1 MTFAQMT
8 TVKAKTQ
15 THSIWLYS
23 FPLISVVIWAMNM
36 VVTRYAANVIE
47 PVSISFWRLLI
58 ALIVMS
64 PFVLTAVL
72 QQRQQVWAHIGKL
85 TVLASLAMLIYQCLS
100 YWAGHSTTAT
110 NMSIINAFIPIFT
123 LLVSLIFLAEKPNKY
138 GILGSILSISG
149 LLFLIS
155 QGQPSQLL
163 QGGLHFGDGLMIIAV
178 ISYALYGVLLRAWQL
193 PLSLGVSLFA
203 QTLLALLLHLPLLL
217 IFGWQMLDQH
227 NVASVMYAALLPSI
241 VAPFM
246 WMKAMQTLGP
256 NRSSMFTNLGPVLTA
271 VVAYLYLGE
280 QWMYYHTL
288 GTIMAIAGVMLA
300 QKKN

>member
-1 MTFAQMT
+1 MT
-8 TVKAKTQ
+8 TQIAKTQ
-15 THSIWLYS
+15 NNSIWLYS
-23 FPLISVVIWAMNM
+23 FPLIPVVIWALNM

-58 ALIVMS
+58 ALVVIA
-64 PFVLTAVL
+64 PFVLKAVL
-72 QQRQQVWAHIGKL
+72 QQRNQVVAHLAQL
-85 TVLASLAMLIYQCLS
+85 TLLASLAMLIYQCLS

-123 LLVSLIFLAEKPNKY
+123 ILVSFMILAEKPTKY
-138 GILGSILSISG
+138 GILGSVISISG

-155 QGQPSQLL
+155 QGNPSTLFH
-163 QGGLHFGDGLMIIAV
+163 GSFHFGDGLMVIAV

-193 PLSLGVSLFA
+193 PMSLGVSLFV
-203 QTLLALLLHLPLLL
+203 QTLLALVLHVPLLL
-217 IFGWQMLDQH
+217 WFGLQSLDQY

-256 NRSSMFTNLGPVLTA
+256 NRSSIFTNLGPILTA
-271 VVAYLYLGE
+271 VVAYVYLGE

-288 GTIMAIAGVMLA
+288 GTIMAIGGVMLA

>member
-1 MTFAQMT
+1 MT
-8 TVKAKTQ
+8 TQ
-15 THSIWLYS
+15 TAHAQNNSIWLYS
-23 FPLISVVIWAMNM
+23 FPLIPVVIWALNM

-58 ALIVMS
+58 AFVVIT
-64 PFVLTAVL
+64 PFVIKAVI
-72 QQRQQVWAHIGKL
+72 QQHSQVIAHLGKL

-123 LLVSLIFLAEKPNKY
+123 ILVSLMILAEKPSKY
-138 GILGSILSISG
+138 GVVGSVLSISG

-155 QGQPSQLL
+155 QGQPSSLL
-163 QGGLHFGDGLMIIAV
+163 KGSFHFGDGLMIIAV

-193 PLSLGVSLFA
+193 PITLGVSLFA
-203 QTLLALLLHLPLLL
+203 QTALAILLHLPLLL
-217 IFGWQMLDQH
+217 IFGLQSLNQNNWP
-227 NVASVMYAALLPSI
+227 SVMYAALLPSI

-256 NRSSMFTNLGPVLTA
+256 NRSSMFTNLGPILTA
-271 VVAYLYLGE
+271 IVAYFYLGE

-288 GTIMAIAGVMLA
+288 GTLMAIGGVMLA

>member
-1 MTFAQMT
+1 MT
-8 TVKAKTQ
+8 TPTATTQ

-23 FPLISVVIWAMNM
+23 FPLIPVVIWALNM
-36 VVTRYAANVIE
+36 VVTRYAAHVIE

-58 ALIVMS
+58 ALMVIA
-64 PFVLTAVL
+64 PFVFKALI
-72 QQRQQVWAHIGKL
+72 QQKQQVFAHLGQL

-123 LLVSLIFLAEKPNKY
+123 IFVSFIILTEKPNQY
-138 GILGSILSISG
+138 GIFGSILSITG

-155 QGQPSQLL
+155 RGQPMTLL
-163 QGGLHFGDGLMIIAV
+163 HGSFHFGDGLMIIAV
-178 ISYALYGVLLRAWQL
+178 LSYALYGVLLRAWQL
-193 PLSLGVSLFA
+193 PLNLGVSLFA
-203 QTLLALLLHLPLLL
+203 QTLLALLLHIPLLL
-217 IFGWQMLDQH
+217 VFGLQPLDQA
-227 NVASVMYAALLPSI
+227 NVSSVMYAALLPSI

-256 NRSSMFTNLGPVLTA
+256 NRSSMFTNLGPIITA
-271 VVAYLYLGE
+271 LVAYFYLGE